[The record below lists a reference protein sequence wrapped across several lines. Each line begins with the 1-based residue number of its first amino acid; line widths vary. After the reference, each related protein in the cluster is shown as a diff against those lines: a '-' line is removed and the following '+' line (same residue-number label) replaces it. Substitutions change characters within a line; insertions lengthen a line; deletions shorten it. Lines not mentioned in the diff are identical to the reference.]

1 MILRRTMTMSFDDWE
16 QLNNFNQ
23 QESYRQQL
31 IEEDSRKDTEERFR
45 KVVQYGIDSFGHK
58 HTLDTLVDIILK
70 RERSESKLV
79 NVYIELEREVQDRF
93 RPNLSAW

>member
-1 MILRRTMTMSFDDWE
+1 MSFDDWE

-58 HTLDTLVDIILK
+58 HTLDALVDIVLK
-70 RERSESKLV
+70 REKSESKLI
-79 NVYIELEREVQDRF
+79 NVYTELEREVQDRF
-93 RPNLSAW
+93 TPNLSAW

>member
-1 MILRRTMTMSFDDWE
+1 MTMSFDDWE

-45 KVVQYGIDSFGHK
+45 KVVQYGVDSFGHK

-70 RERSESKLV
+70 REKSESKLV

>member
-1 MILRRTMTMSFDDWE
+1 MSFDDWE

-58 HTLDTLVDIILK
+58 HTLDTLVDIVLK
-70 RERSESKLV
+70 REKSESKLI
-79 NVYIELEREVQDRF
+79 NVYTELEREVQDRF

>member
-1 MILRRTMTMSFDDWE
+1 MTMSFDDWE

-31 IEEDSRKDTEERFR
+31 IDEDSRKDTEERFR
-45 KVVQYGIDSFGHK
+45 KVVQYGVDSFGHK